1 MVIINYFFSEKY
13 LTYLYYSLPFAKQLN
28 QSQLGISVNK
38 VTTDLEKSS
47 RISQTT
53 TMLEED
59 IDAYELLKTAE
70 DTIKVYLNPLAI
82 IFIYYYI
89 LYSDDVNLL
98 DSSYG
103 TQSAVRNCLS

>member
-1 MVIINYFFSEKY
+1 
-13 LTYLYYSLPFAKQLN
+13 
-28 QSQLGISVNK
+28 
-38 VTTDLEKSS
+38 
-47 RISQTT
+47 
-53 TMLEED
+53 MLEED

-103 TQSAVRNCLS
+103 TQSAV